1 MAGYRKKEILMY
13 LSKRRIL
20 RHLIPPVTLQLAIML
35 TARTHGAGLWVLMLA
50 LLQPL
55 PYLTLVSSLSCRPG
69 KLRHLTLGDLGAF
82 TAVSPRGVYLGT
94 GFEFRPRHSQRLR
107 EIMDEGLPA
116 AKTVAHGSPALH
128 ALSWRNRRALTVP
141 LEDLKAHTL
150 ILGTTGAGKTRMFE
164 LLCSQAVLRGDPVI
178 VIDPK
183 GDADLRDALKRACGS
198 CGRNDKFIE
207 VDLARPEHSVR
218 WDPIGNCDSVTEIG
232 ARITAQM
239 SQNGS
244 AASFKAHACNAV
256 TAAAAALRIQ
266 GQRVTLARIRN
277 TLTSAAALQ
286 QAVKQRFRDISENI
300 YNRSLVAHFEN
311 ALKSEAKPCMSTLRS
326 LYEMLLRAGVMESDP
341 ELEILMSVAAQDR
354 AFFEKVSAGALPV
367 LNPLCAGALHDLF
380 SSRGGYTM
388 GDVLDGAY
396 VLYVSLRTLQ
406 DPFTGGTFGRLLLSD
421 LTASAGRIYARGQDS
436 GQRSSGNVS
445 VFIDEASEVMGES
458 LVQLLNKSR
467 GASFAVTL
475 ATQTVAD
482 LAARAGSH
490 DTAMQILG
498 NANNLIAMRLND
510 EETAKTVVSLMPS
523 CRILDRS
530 GSNGYRE
537 DRGTVGV
544 GTVASGFAQR
554 EAALIPPEVLPRLPD
569 FEYFARLADGRV
581 VKGRIPLISREEPCC

>member
-1 MAGYRKKEILMY
+1 MY
-13 LSKRRIL
+13 QTTPRIL
-20 RHLIPPVTLQLAIML
+20 RHLLPPVMLQFALML
-35 TARTHGAGLWVLMLA
+35 TVRNTGAGLWVFMLA

-55 PYLTLVSSLSCRPG
+55 PYGALVSGILHRPG
-69 KLRHLTLGDLGAF
+69 RLKFLSFEDLRAF
-82 TAVSPRGVYLGT
+82 TAPSSRGVYLGT
-94 GFEFRPRHSQRLR
+94 GFEFKPEHSQKLH

-116 AKTVAHGSPALH
+116 AGAGAHGSPALH
-128 ALSWRNRRALTVP
+128 ALSRHNRRALTLA

-150 ILGTTGAGKTRMFE
+150 IFGTTGAGKTRMFE
-164 LLCSQAVLRGDPVI
+164 LLSAQAVLRGDTVV

-198 CGRNDKFIE
+198 CGREDKFLE
-207 VDLARPEHSVR
+207 VDLAYPERSVR
-218 WDPIGNCDSVTEIG
+218 WDPLGNCDSVTEIG
-232 ARITAQM
+232 ARITAQL

-244 AASFKAHACNAV
+244 AASFRAHACNAV
-256 TAAAAALRIQ
+256 TAAAAALKIQ
-266 GQRVTLARIRN
+266 GQRVTLSRIRN

-286 QAVKQRFRDISENI
+286 QAVKQRFKDISENV
-300 YNRSLVAHFEN
+300 YNRNLMAHFEN
-311 ALKSEAKPCMSTLRS
+311 ALKSEAKISMATLRS

-388 GDVLDGAY
+388 GDVLDGAF

-406 DPFTGGTFGRLLLSD
+406 DPFTGGTFGRLLLAD

-436 GQRSSGNVS
+436 GQRSGGNVS

-554 EAALIPPEVLPRLPD
+554 EVALIPPQVLPRLPD